1 MPSLHAMATQVFG
14 IDLPYVGDLERHT
27 VIALVNAH
35 PVFDVPEPLPPN
47 VIAVGGL
54 QVRPNANALPADLEA
69 FINSARRATVH
80 FSLGTNIRSAQL
92 DVHKQQ
98 ALLKAFGRMPEY
110 NFLWKFESDN
120 LLPTEAIPP
129 NVMIRPWLPQN
140 DILAHPK
147 VRAFITHAG
156 TLSTHEATW
165 HAVPMVAIP
174 FFVDQVRTAA
184 KSVRDGCAERIRYD
198 ELTAELVEE
207 KVRLVLEDPKYQTN
221 MDRRSLRFRDQPEPP
236 LQRAVWWVEYTL
248 RDTKP
253 THLQSPVR
261 LIGPF
266 VANLCDMWLL
276 AAGVVMVLMLCVWKT
291 IVWCLTVLR
300 RVATKQ
306 RNNGQLTDS
315 KKRN

>member
-1 MPSLHAMATQVFG
+1 MPNLHAMATQVFG
-14 IDLPYVGDLERHT
+14 NDLPYVGDLERHT

-54 QVRPNANALPADLEA
+54 QVRPNAKELPADLEA

-92 DVHKQQ
+92 DVHKQL

-236 LQRAVWWVEYTL
+236 LQRAVWWVEWML
-248 RDTKP
+248 RNKGAP
-253 THLQSPVR
+253 HLRSPVHR
-261 LIGPF
+261 LGAFAANSGDIWACTALLCVMLT
-266 VANLCDMWLL
+266 VAVC
-276 AAGVVMVLMLCVWKT
+276 LMLK
-291 IVWCLTVLR
+291 CLRMGKRTKSLAEKE
-300 RVATKQ
+300 RV
-306 RNNGQLTDS
+306 
-315 KKRN
+315 KKFN